1 MSGITITGSVT
12 INQGVSLSNVRAS
25 PATAGISYASIV
37 AIDGSAVWPA
47 VTVINSSAW
56 QVNITAAYGVPAGV
70 LFASSY
76 SNWSGGV
83 QVITFSTG
91 YAAGGVGRPQ
101 IYSTSAVYAGG
112 GFFALNQAV
121 LGVYNQ
127 SVWAPSQFVMTSLT
141 MNTWSGTPG
150 TSAVGA
156 CSSTGTYNNTTL
168 SHIGDDAYSIG
179 IYDTGIVKLNG
190 STVFT
195 GPTFQTNGDVIDM
208 LFDNVNSKLWY
219 SVNGSAWYGS

>member
-1 MSGITITGSVT
+1 MAIQITGTT
-12 INQGVSLSNVRAS
+12 ISGGVAVGPTIRPS
-25 PATAGISYASIV
+25 PTSSGISYASIV

-47 VTVINSSAW
+47 VTVINSSTW

-76 SNWSGGV
+76 STWSGGV
-83 QVITFSTG
+83 QVITATTG
-91 YAAGGVGRPQ
+91 YAAGSLGRPQ
-101 IYSTSAVYAGG
+101 IYSTSAVYSGG
-112 GFFALNQAV
+112 GFFALNQTA

-127 SVWAPSQFVMTSLT
+127 SVWAPNQFVMTSLT
-141 MNTWSGTPG
+141 MNTWSGTPD

-156 CSSTGTYNNTTL
+156 CGSTGTYNNITL
-168 SHIGDDAYSIG
+168 GHLGDDAYSIG
-179 IYDTGIVKLNG
+179 IYDTGDVKVNN

-195 GPTFQTNGDVIDM
+195 GPGFQTNGDVVDM

-219 SVNGSAWYGS
+219 SVNGSPWYGS